1 MIILLSSDLDF
12 SIKSINLDSEGHS
25 IIMEADVQG
34 SLFLFVNIYAPNKVQ
49 DQCQL
54 FDNLN
59 KKIEDFVVNKEHR
72 IILGGD
78 LTVLEANHLK
88 KTLLNKYNI

>member
-1 MIILLSSDLDF
+1 MILLRSDLDI
-12 SIKSINLDSEGHS
+12 SIKSVNLDSEGRS

-78 LTVLEANHLK
+78 FNVTFD
-88 KTLLNKYNI
+88 TTIF

>member
-1 MIILLSSDLDF
+1 M
-12 SIKSINLDSEGHS
+12 DSEGHS

-54 FDNLN
+54 FDNLI

-72 IILGGD
+72 IIPGGD
-78 LTVLEANHLK
+78 FNVTFDSGLDCSGGKPFKKDSVKQIQHLS
-88 KTLLNKYNI
+88 LNFD